1 MKRAANM
8 CINESELD
16 QYTTLK
22 KDIEDDRVT
31 KDSVNSIVKSILLN
45 RGRFGGILNKVV
57 FIKFFFLSIFKCL
70 LKKDR
75 QTIRQY
81 KTYMNGNRKFNKE
94 LDVVSLLRSVRLSK
108 VLYYSTLNTR
118 QSIMMQ
124 LQRSNLVESTD
135 NSEGSDYLELV
146 KDLNHKN
153 KLVRIFALGRVNKA
167 L

>member
-1 MKRAANM
+1 M
-8 CINESELD
+8 CINEYELS
-16 QYTTLK
+16 QFSTLK
-22 KDIEDDRVT
+22 KDIEDDEIS
-31 KDSVNSIVKSILLN
+31 KESVNSIVKSILLN
-45 RGRFGGILNKVV
+45 RGRFGGIMGKAV
-57 FIKFFFLSIFKCL
+57 FIKFFFLSVFKCL
-70 LKKDR
+70 IRKDR
-75 QTIRQY
+75 HTTRQY

-153 KLVRIFALGRVNKA
+153 KLVRVFALG
-167 L
+167 

>member
-1 MKRAANM
+1 MKRAKNM

-16 QYTTLK
+16 QYTALK

-118 QSIMMQ
+118 
-124 LQRSNLVESTD
+124 
-135 NSEGSDYLELV
+135 
-146 KDLNHKN
+146 
-153 KLVRIFALGRVNKA
+153 
-167 L
+167 